1 MDIEGG
7 ANLGN
12 RWFVLAVGGFIG
24 LLGAL
29 LVKWGNPGNMG
40 YCAACFLRD
49 VTGALGLHKVATV
62 QYLRPEIPG
71 FILGAFII
79 ASFRGEFRARG
90 GSAPV
95 IRFVLG
101 ALMMIGA
108 LVFLGC
114 PLRGILRLGGGDFNA
129 LTGLLGFASGVGLGT
144 YFLRNGFNLGRS
156 HVFAHQG
163 GGYLMPVIAGVLL
176 ALLFLKPA
184 FIYFS
189 AKGPGSMHAP
199 ILISLAAG
207 LIGGALAQRVR
218 MCLSGGFRDFFLVR
232 DTTLLSAYGAM
243 LLLAFLANF
252 ALGQVKWGFYGQTI
266 AHSAHIWN
274 YLGLLLC
281 GLAAVLAGGCP
292 LRQMILAGEGNLD
305 GAVTV
310 LGMVAGAA
318 LAHSKLMLAASP
330 DTVKAGMIVTGGPA
344 MNGQIAVV
352 AGIFLT
358 CAIGMFF
365 REKLSFTKG
374 V

>member
-1 MDIEGG
+1 MGK
-7 ANLGN
+7 
-12 RWFVLAVGGFIG
+12 RWFVLGVGGVFG

-49 VTGALGLHKVATV
+49 VTGALGLHKVATL

-71 FILGAFII
+71 FILGAFIL
-79 ASFRGEFRARG
+79 ALYSREFRTRG
-90 GSAPV
+90 GSAPL
-95 IRFVLG
+95 IRFILG

-156 HVFAHQG
+156 RVLANPA
-163 GGYLMPVIAGVLL
+163 GGYLLPVVAGLLL
-176 ALLFLKPA
+176 ALLFMKPA

-207 LIGGALAQRVR
+207 LIGGALAQRAR
-218 MCLSGGFRDFFLVR
+218 LCLSGGFRDFFLVR
-232 DTTLLSAYGAM
+232 DTTLLAAYGVM
-243 LLLAFLANF
+243 LLLAFLTNF
-252 ALGQVKWGFYGQTI
+252 ALGQVKWGFFGQPI
-266 AHSAHIWN
+266 AHSAHLWN
-274 YLGLLLC
+274 YLGLLLA
-281 GLAAVLAGGCP
+281 GVAAVLAGGCP

-318 LAHSKLMLAASP
+318 LAHTYMLAGNP
-330 DTVKAGMIVTGGPA
+330 DTVNAAGMIVTGGPKDA
-344 MNGQIAVV
+344 GQIAVV
-352 AGIFLT
+352 IGILLT

-365 REKLSFTKG
+365 REKLSYTKG